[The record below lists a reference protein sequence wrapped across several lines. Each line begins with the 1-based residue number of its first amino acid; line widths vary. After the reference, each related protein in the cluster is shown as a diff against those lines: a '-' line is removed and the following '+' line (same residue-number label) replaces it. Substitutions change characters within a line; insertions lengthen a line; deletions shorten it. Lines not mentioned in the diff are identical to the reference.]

1 MIKTQTTTIGG
12 VRYTV
17 QQLPVTRAL
26 RLSAKLGGILAPALA
41 KASKS
46 VAGTNL
52 DNIAGLDIS
61 LLGDALETLMMKM
74 TPDELE
80 FCTKELLYVLEKD
93 GKDISR
99 SFDTEFCGELLTVFK
114 LLRFAFE
121 VNFGDFFDAAR
132 GWQAKLRA
140 VPAPSSSQ
148 A

>member
-1 MIKTQTTTIGG
+1 MIKTQSTNIGG
-12 VRYTV
+12 VKYTV

-26 RLSAKLGGILAPALA
+26 RLSAKLGGIIAPALA

-46 VAGTNL
+46 VSGMSL
-52 DNIAGLDIS
+52 ESLGGLDVA
-61 LLGDALETLMMKM
+61 LFGDAIETFMTKM
-74 TPDELE
+74 SPDELE

-99 SFDTEFCGELLTVFK
+99 SFDTEFCGELMTVFK

-132 GWQAKLRA
+132 SWQTKLRA
-140 VPAPSSSQ
+140 VPAAQ
-148 A
+148 